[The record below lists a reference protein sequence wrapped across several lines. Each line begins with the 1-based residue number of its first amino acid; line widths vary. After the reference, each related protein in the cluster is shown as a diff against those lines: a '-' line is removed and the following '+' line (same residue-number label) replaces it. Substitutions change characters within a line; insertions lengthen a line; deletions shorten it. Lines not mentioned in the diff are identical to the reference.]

1 MIAAIDWLEISFLI
15 IVGTMSLLAGIFALY
30 AASQVFR
37 NTGYRTRRRAA
48 R

>member
-1 MIAAIDWLEISFLI
+1 MIGTVDWLEVSFLI
-15 IVGTMSLLAGIFALY
+15 LVGTMSLLAGVFALY

-37 NTGYRTRRRAA
+37 NTGYRTRRRAV

>member
-1 MIAAIDWLEISFLI
+1 VIAAIDWLEVSFLI
-15 IVGTMSLLAGIFALY
+15 VVGTLSVLAGVFALY

-37 NTGYRTRRRAA
+37 NTGYRTRRRAT

>member
-1 MIAAIDWLEISFLI
+1 MIATIDWLEVSFLI
-15 IVGTMSLLAGIFALY
+15 MVGTMSLLAGIFSLY

-37 NTGYRTRRRAA
+37 NTGYRTRRRDA